1 MTSIRRWLLVGL
13 LACAAQSG
21 AAQNAA
27 FAPVAH
33 STLATVEAA
42 ATPDGV
48 RLRLR
53 RTEGSAPLAV
63 SELQVSVAGQTVP
76 ATQRPDGTWLAPWP
90 RSGAAPGAALEVV
103 VTHDGIRE
111 VLSGSLPRVLEGKPA
126 AGPRAGSGMSSSRK
140 QLAWWI
146 LNIAIVL
153 IAVVAISRRMS

>member
-1 MTSIRRWLLVGL
+1 M
-13 LACAAQSG
+13 
-21 AAQNAA
+21 
-27 FAPVAH
+27 AH
-33 STLATVEAA
+33 SPLVTVEAA
-42 ATPDGV
+42 ATADGV

-63 SELQVSVAGQTVP
+63 SELQVSLADQTVP
-76 ATQRPDGTWLAPWP
+76 VTPRPDGTWLAPWP
-90 RSGAAPGAALEVV
+90 RTGAASDAAALEIV

-111 VLSGSLPRVLEGKPA
+111 VLRGSLPRAVEGKPA
-126 AGPRAGSGMSSSRK
+126 AGSGTSTGLSSSHK